1 MKSLENTIR
10 SLFRDGPSY
19 LQEDGHT
26 DVASMITKLQSIAE
40 DAQQLQEVLQAM
52 DKESSL
58 PTWLTNKIAVA
69 GDHLNSARDY
79 LVNQSED
86 NINNRKT

>member
-10 SLFRDGPSY
+10 SLFRDGHSY

-40 DAQQLQEVLQAM
+40 DAQQLQEALQDM

-69 GDHLNSARDY
+69 GDHLNSVRDY
-79 LVNQSED
+79 LVNQSTE
-86 NINNRKT
+86 